1 MTFDVRKM
9 VAVLAAGA
17 LAAGF
22 AACGGDDSGSSGG
35 STTSTETSTSTGTS
49 TPSGSGGKLD
59 GKAMFASTCGGCHTL
74 KAAGTTGTVG
84 PNLDDLKPDKAT
96 VLNAIKTGP
105 GAMPSDL
112 YTGAEAEAVADYVSA
127 NAGK

>member
-1 MTFDVRKM
+1 MTFDVRKLIAM
-9 VAVLAAGA
+9 LAAGA
-17 LAAGF
+17 LAAGVS
-22 AACGGDDSGSSGG
+22 ACGGSDNSGDSGG
-35 STTSTETSTSTGTS
+35 SGSTSTATS
-49 TPSGSGGKLD
+49 TPAGGGKLD

-96 VLNAIKTGP
+96 VLDAIKTGP
-105 GAMPSDL
+105 GAMPENL
-112 YTGAEAEAVADYVSA
+112 YTGAEAEAVAEFVSS